1 MIKNLVV
8 YLLIIS
14 LLSGLQS
21 CCTMIGYEIGKSM
34 DKKSKP
40 EVYISSLD
48 TSMTTA
54 NVVTADTI
62 KVKKSNYKTIFATIG
77 VLADLSL
84 VFVGV
89 LLTNPIRIN
98 LGNAF

>member
-1 MIKNLVV
+1 MIKILVAC
-8 YLLIIS
+8 LLIIC
-14 LLSGLQS
+14 LLSSLQS

-34 DKKSKP
+34 DEKLKS
-40 EVYISSLD
+40 EVYLSPSD
-48 TSMTTA
+48 TSMISA
-54 NVVTADTI
+54 NVITPDTI
-62 KVKKSNYKTIFATIG
+62 KVKESNYKTIFATIG

-98 LGNAF
+98 LGNGF